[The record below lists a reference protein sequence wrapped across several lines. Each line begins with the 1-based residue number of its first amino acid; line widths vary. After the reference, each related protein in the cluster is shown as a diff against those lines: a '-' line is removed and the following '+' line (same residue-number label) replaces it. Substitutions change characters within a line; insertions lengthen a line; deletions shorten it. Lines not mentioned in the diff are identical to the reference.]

1 MRMLLQ
7 GQASIVTGGGR
18 GIGRAIARRFAAEG
32 AAVLV
37 TARSTNEIEA
47 VAAEIRAAG
56 GRAAAVAADV
66 AREDD
71 CSRIV
76 ESARKEFGRVDI
88 LVNNASIFGP
98 IKPVE
103 EISPAEWDEALAINL
118 RSAFLLSRLVLPEMY
133 ARGSGVILN
142 ISSLAAKA
150 AFAWEAPYAAS
161 KAGLMGLT
169 RCLAAEAAR
178 KGVRVNA
185 ICPGPVFETKMSKD
199 LGMELSRRMGL
210 DPKKQVEDFA
220 KTVLQGRGQ
229 TAEEIAAA
237 AVFLVSSQA
246 SAITGQGLNVD
257 GGMAF
262 Y

>member
-1 MRMLLQ
+1 M
-7 GQASIVTGGGR
+7 SIITGGGR
-18 GIGRAIARRFAAEG
+18 GIGRAIAQRFAKEG
-32 AAVLV
+32 AAVVV
-37 TARSTNEIEA
+37 TARTAGEIEA
-47 VAAEIRAAG
+47 VAGEIRSAG
-56 GRAAAVAADV
+56 GRAAAVAADI

-71 CSRIV
+71 CARIV
-76 ESARKEFGRVDI
+76 AATREKFDRIDI
-88 LVNNASIFGP
+88 LVNNAGIFGP
-98 IKPVE
+98 VKPAE
-103 EISPAEWDEALAINL
+103 EITAAEWDEALAINL
-118 RSAFLLSRLVLPEMY
+118 RAAFLLARLVLPEMY
-133 ARGSGVILN
+133 ARGSGTILN

-161 KAGLMGLT
+161 KAGLLGLT

-185 ICPGPVFETKMSKD
+185 ICPGPVFETNMSKE
-199 LGMELSRRMGL
+199 LGLELSRRMGM

-220 KTVLQGRGQ
+220 NTVLQGRGQ

-237 AVFLVSSQA
+237 AVFLVSSEA
-246 SAITGQGLNVD
+246 SAITGQAVNVD